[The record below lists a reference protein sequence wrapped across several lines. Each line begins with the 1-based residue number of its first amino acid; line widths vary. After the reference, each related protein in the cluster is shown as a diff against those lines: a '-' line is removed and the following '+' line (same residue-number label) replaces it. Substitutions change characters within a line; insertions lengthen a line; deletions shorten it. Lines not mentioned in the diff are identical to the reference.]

1 MDSTQ
6 MVNNPSA
13 MQESQ
18 VQSLGQEDLLRSG
31 YPLWYSCLA
40 SSTDRGAWRATVHGV
55 AKSWDMT
62 EQLSLSLFMWLL
74 KVLNQGRLL
83 WWFSGWLHAPNAEGP
98 GSIPGQGTR
107 SHMLQLSGCVP
118 QLKISRATTKIQ
130 WSQIKKQRTE
140 LGLGFIV

>member
-1 MDSTQ
+1 
-6 MVNNPSA
+6 MVKNLPV
-13 MQESQ
+13 MRETR
-18 VQSLGQEDLLRSG
+18 VLSLGQEDLLRSG

-83 WWFSGWLHAPNAEGP
+83 WWFSG
-98 GSIPGQGTR
+98 
-107 SHMLQLSGCVP
+107 
-118 QLKISRATTKIQ
+118 
-130 WSQIKKQRTE
+130 
-140 LGLGFIV
+140 

>member
-1 MDSTQ
+1 MAQ
-6 MVNNPSA
+6 W
-13 MQESQ
+13 
-18 VQSLGQEDLLRSG
+18 LR
-31 YPLWYSCLA
+31 LC
-40 SSTDRGAWRATVHGV
+40 
-55 AKSWDMT
+55 
-62 EQLSLSLFMWLL
+62 
-74 KVLNQGRLL
+74 
-83 WWFSGWLHAPNAEGP
+83 APNAEDP